1 MGKRLTACL
10 LALCLAASLLCSV
23 SAKEPEIS
31 VEIDQTGQDSA
42 VAVVTLGSEV
52 YTSILVKVPGE
63 PWYDFTWALED
74 AKSITLP
81 IYENGSVQVQ
91 ATRENGTKATA
102 SATVDCLP
110 EPEPLDCPV
119 ESEPEPESEKE
130 PEQQPTPQEQPT
142 TTTPMTTTPKPEASQ
157 NELDDD
163 SKPEAGLESEAET
176 PESGTGFTS
185 EGNAVT
191 RDLLYDKA
199 TNKQFVTLE
208 TKDGTV
214 FYLVIDYDSPINE
227 EEEQYQTYFLNL
239 VDAADLAALVG
250 EEDAEPEE
258 EAPPL
263 CSCRDRCQVGKIDTT
278 CPVCTA
284 DLTACLGE
292 EPEPEAPE
300 ELEEPQPAPEAEE
313 PEDDSSS
320 AVAAVILLLVVL
332 AGGAVF
338 VVKLLRRKEKTPSR
352 PPEDDDEDYVVEN
365 VENTEEE

>member
-1 MGKRLTACL
+1 MGKRLTVLATVL
-10 LALCLAASLLCSV
+10 LLVWSITAAAF
-23 SAKEPEIS
+23 AKELEVS

-42 VAVVTLGSEV
+42 AAVITLGSEV
-52 YTSILVKVPGE
+52 YTSVLVKVPGE

-74 AKSITLP
+74 AKSMTLP
-81 IYENGSVQVQ
+81 VYENGSVQVQ

-102 SATVDCLP
+102 SVNVDCLP

-119 ESEPEPESEKE
+119 ESEPEPEPEKE
-130 PEQQPTPQEQPT
+130 PEPQPAPQTQPT
-142 TTTPMTTTPKPEASQ
+142 TTTPVTTTPKPEASQ
-157 NELDDD
+157 NELGAE
-163 SKPEAGLESEAET
+163 SKPETGLESKAET
-176 PESGTGFTS
+176 PEPGTGFTN

-214 FYLVIDYDSPINE
+214 FYLVIDYDSPVNE

-239 VDAADLAALVG
+239 VDAADLDALVG
-250 EEDAEPEE
+250 EEEAEPEE

-263 CSCRDRCQVGKIDTT
+263 CSCRERCQVGKIDTT
-278 CPVCTA
+278 CPVCIA

-292 EPEPEAPE
+292 EPEPETPE
-300 ELEEPQPAPEAEE
+300 ELENPQPEPEVEE

-320 AVAAVILLLVVL
+320 AVAAVILLLVIL

-338 VVKLLRRKEKTPSR
+338 VVKLLRRKEKAPSR
-352 PPEDDDEDYVVEN
+352 PPEDDDEAYVVEN
-365 VENTEEE
+365 VEEEEP

>member
-42 VAVVTLGSEV
+42 AAVITLGSEV

-63 PWYDFTWALED
+63 PWYDFTWVLED

-102 SATVDCLP
+102 SVNVDCLP
-110 EPEPLDCPV
+110 EPEPLNCPV
-119 ESEPEPESEKE
+119 ESEPEPEPEKE
-130 PEQQPTPQEQPT
+130 PEPQPAPQTQPT
-142 TTTPMTTTPKPEASQ
+142 TTTPVTTTPKPETEA
-157 NELDDD
+157 E
-163 SKPEAGLESEAET
+163 SKPEEEETNET
-176 PESGTGFTS
+176 PEPGSGFTS
-185 EGNAVT
+185 EGNAIT

-214 FYLVIDYDSPINE
+214 FYLVIDYDSPVNE
-227 EEEQYQTYFLNL
+227 KEEQYQTYFLNL

-250 EEDAEPEE
+250 EEEAEPEE
-258 EAPPL
+258 QAPPL
-263 CSCRDRCQVGKIDTT
+263 CSCREHCQVGKIDTT

-292 EPEPEAPE
+292 EPEPETPE
-300 ELEEPQPAPEAEE
+300 ELENPQPEPEVEE
-313 PEDDSSS
+313 PEDGSSS
-320 AVAAVILLLVVL
+320 AVAAVILLLVIL

-338 VVKLLRRKEKTPSR
+338 VVKLLRRKDKAPPR
-352 PPEDDDEDYVVEN
+352 PPEDDDEAYVVEN
-365 VENTEEE
+365 VEEEEP

>member
-1 MGKRLTACL
+1 MGKRLMACL
-10 LALCLAASLLCSV
+10 LALCLAASLMCSV

-31 VEIDQTGQDSA
+31 VEINQTGQDSA
-42 VAVVTLGSEV
+42 VAVVTLGEES

-74 AKSITLP
+74 AKSMTLP
-81 IYENGSVQVQ
+81 VHENGTVQVQ

-119 ESEPEPESEKE
+119 ESEPEKE
-130 PEQQPTPQEQPT
+130 PEPQPAPQKQPT
-142 TTTPMTTTPKPEASQ
+142 TTTPVTTVPRLEESQDKPKNETTPETGT
-157 NELDDD
+157 E
-163 SKPEAGLESEAET
+163 SKTETSE
-176 PESGTGFTS
+176 PGTGFTN

-214 FYLVIDYDSPINE
+214 FYLVIDYDSPVNE

-250 EEDAEPEE
+250 EEEAEPEE
-258 EAPPL
+258 QAPPL
-263 CSCRDRCQVGKIDTT
+263 CSCRERCQVGKIDTT

-292 EPEPEAPE
+292 EPEPEPE
-300 ELEEPQPAPEAEE
+300 PEPKPEVQQPVEE

-320 AVAAVILLLVVL
+320 AVAAVILLLVIM

-338 VVKLLRRKEKTPSR
+338 VVKLLRRKGKAPSR
-352 PPEDDDEDYVVEN
+352 PPEDDDEAYVVEN
-365 VENTEEE
+365 VENTEEEQ

>member
-42 VAVVTLGSEV
+42 AAVITLGSEV

-81 IYENGSVQVQ
+81 VYENGTVQVQ

-119 ESEPEPESEKE
+119 ESEPEPEPEKE
-130 PEQQPTPQEQPT
+130 PEPQPAPQKQPT
-142 TTTPMTTTPKPEASQ
+142 TTTPVTTTPKPEVETSTEPAQ
-157 NELDDD
+157 D
-163 SKPEAGLESEAET
+163 AET
-176 PESGTGFTS
+176 LEPGVGFTS

-214 FYLVIDYDSPINE
+214 FYLVIDYDSPVNE

-300 ELEEPQPAPEAEE
+300 ELEDPQPAPEAEE
-313 PEDDSSS
+313 PEEGPSS

-338 VVKLLRRKEKTPSR
+338 VVKLLRRKEKAPSR

-365 VENTEEE
+365 VEEEEP

>member
-1 MGKRLTACL
+1 MGKRLTVLATAL
-10 LALCLAASLLCSV
+10 LLVWSMTAAAF
-23 SAKEPEIS
+23 AKEPEIT

-42 VAVVTLGSEV
+42 AAVVTLGSEV

-74 AKSITLP
+74 AKSMTLP
-81 IYENGSVQVQ
+81 VCENGTVQVQ

-102 SATVDCLP
+102 SVTVDCLP

-119 ESEPEPESEKE
+119 ESEPEPEKE
-130 PEQQPTPQEQPT
+130 PEPQPAPQTQPT
-142 TTTPMTTTPKPEASQ
+142 TTTPVTTTPKPEASQ
-157 NELDDD
+157 NELGAE
-163 SKPEAGLESEAET
+163 SKPETGLESKAET
-176 PESGTGFTS
+176 PEPGSGFTG
-185 EGNAVT
+185 EGNAIT

-214 FYLVIDYDSPINE
+214 FYLVIDYDSPVNE

-250 EEDAEPEE
+250 EEEAEPEE
-258 EAPPL
+258 QTPPL
-263 CSCRDRCQVGKIDTT
+263 CSCREHCQVGKIDTT

-284 DLTACLGE
+284 DLSACLGE
-292 EPEPEAPE
+292 EPEPEPE
-300 ELEEPQPAPEAEE
+300 PEPEVQQPVEV

-320 AVAAVILLLVVL
+320 AVAAVILLLVFL

-338 VVKLLRRKEKTPSR
+338 VVKMLRRKEKAPSR

-365 VENTEEE
+365 VEEES

>member
-10 LALCLAASLLCSV
+10 LALCLAASLLCPV
-23 SAKEPEIS
+23 SAKESEIS
-31 VEIDQTGQDSA
+31 VEIDQTGQDST
-42 VAVVTLGSEV
+42 VAVITLGSEV

-63 PWYDFTWALED
+63 PWYDFTWVLED
-74 AKSITLP
+74 AKSMTLP
-81 IYENGSVQVQ
+81 VYENGSVQVQ

-119 ESEPEPESEKE
+119 EPEPEKE
-130 PEQQPTPQEQPT
+130 PEPQTTPQKQPT
-142 TTTPMTTTPKPEASQ
+142 TTTPVTTTPKPEASQ
-157 NELDDD
+157 NELGAE
-163 SKPEAGLESEAET
+163 SKPETGLESEAET
-176 PESGTGFTS
+176 PEPGTGFTAD
-185 EGNAVT
+185 GNAIT

-214 FYLVIDYDSPINE
+214 FYLVIDYDSPVNE

-250 EEDAEPEE
+250 EEEAEPEA

-263 CSCRDRCQVGKIDTT
+263 CCCRERCQVGKIDTT

-300 ELEEPQPAPEAEE
+300 ELEDPQPEPEAEE

-320 AVAAVILLLVVL
+320 AVAAVILLLAVL

-352 PPEDDDEDYVVEN
+352 PPEDDDEDYLVEN
-365 VENTEEE
+365 VEEVQ

>member
-31 VEIDQTGQDSA
+31 VEIDQTGQDSTAA
-42 VAVVTLGSEV
+42 VITLGSEV

-63 PWYDFTWALED
+63 PWYDFTWVLED
-74 AKSITLP
+74 VKSMTLP
-81 IYENGSVQVQ
+81 VYENGTVQVQ

-119 ESEPEPESEKE
+119 EPEPEKE
-130 PEQQPTPQEQPT
+130 PEPQTTPQKQPT
-142 TTTPMTTTPKPEASQ
+142 TIPVTTTPKPEA
-157 NELDDD
+157 EAD
-163 SKPEAGLESEAET
+163 PEEEEAEI
-176 PESGTGFTS
+176 PEPGTGFTS

-214 FYLVIDYDSPINE
+214 FYLIIDYDSPVNE

-250 EEDAEPEE
+250 EEDAEPETE
-258 EAPPL
+258 TPPL
-263 CSCRDRCQVGKIDTT
+263 CSCREHCQVGKIDTT

-292 EPEPEAPE
+292 EPEEPEPE
-300 ELEEPQPAPEAEE
+300 PELEVQQPVEE
-313 PEDDSSS
+313 PEEPSSS
-320 AVAAVILLLVVL
+320 AVAAVILLLVIL

-365 VENTEEE
+365 VEEEEP

>member
-42 VAVVTLGSEV
+42 AAVITLGSEV

-63 PWYDFTWALED
+63 PWYDFTWVLED

-119 ESEPEPESEKE
+119 EPEPEKE
-130 PEQQPTPQEQPT
+130 PEPQTTPQKQPT
-142 TTTPMTTTPKPEASQ
+142 TTTPVTTTPKPQAEA
-157 NELDDD
+157 D
-163 SKPEAGLESEAET
+163 PEEEEEAET

-185 EGNAVT
+185 EGNAIT

-292 EPEPEAPE
+292 EPEPEPE
-300 ELEEPQPAPEAEE
+300 PEPELEVQQPVEE
-313 PEDDSSS
+313 PEDGSSS

-338 VVKLLRRKEKTPSR
+338 VVKMLRRKEKAPSR

-365 VENTEEE
+365 VEEEEP

>member
-1 MGKRLTACL
+1 MGKRLTVLATAL
-10 LALCLAASLLCSV
+10 LLVWSMTAAAF
-23 SAKEPEIS
+23 AKEPEIS

-42 VAVVTLGSEV
+42 AAVITMGSEV

-102 SATVDCLP
+102 SVNVDCLP

-119 ESEPEPESEKE
+119 ESEPEPEPEKE
-130 PEQQPTPQEQPT
+130 PEQQTTPQKQPA
-142 TTTPMTTTPKPEASQ
+142 TTTPVTTTPKPETEA
-157 NELDDD
+157 E
-163 SKPEAGLESEAET
+163 SKPEEEET
-176 PESGTGFTS
+176 NEPPEPGSGFTS
-185 EGNAVT
+185 EGNVIT

-214 FYLVIDYDSPINE
+214 FYLVIDYDSPVNE

-250 EEDAEPEE
+250 EEEAEPEE

-263 CSCRDRCQVGKIDTT
+263 CSCREHCQVGKIDTT

-292 EPEPEAPE
+292 EPEVPEPE
-300 ELEEPQPAPEAEE
+300 PEPKPEVQQPVEE

-320 AVAAVILLLVVL
+320 AVAAVILLLAVL
-332 AGGAVF
+332 VGGAVF

-352 PPEDDDEDYVVEN
+352 PPEDDDEDYLVEN
-365 VENTEEE
+365 VEEVQ

>member
-1 MGKRLTACL
+1 MGKRLTVLATAL
-10 LALCLAASLLCSV
+10 LLVWSMTAAAF
-23 SAKEPEIS
+23 AKEPEIS

-42 VAVVTLGSEV
+42 VAVATLGSEV

-74 AKSITLP
+74 AKSMTLP
-81 IYENGSVQVQ
+81 VYENGSVQVQ
-91 ATRENGTKATA
+91 AARENGTKATA

-119 ESEPEPESEKE
+119 ESEPEPEPGKE
-130 PEQQPTPQEQPT
+130 PEQQPISQKQPT
-142 TTTPMTTTPKPEASQ
+142 TTTPVTTTPKPEVETSTEPAQ
-157 NELDDD
+157 D
-163 SKPEAGLESEAET
+163 AET
-176 PESGTGFTS
+176 LEPGVGFTS
-185 EGNAVT
+185 EGNVVT

-284 DLTACLGE
+284 DLAACLGE
-292 EPEPEAPE
+292 EPELEPEPE
-300 ELEEPQPAPEAEE
+300 PEPEVQQPVEE
-313 PEDDSSS
+313 PEDNSSS
-320 AVAAVILLLVVL
+320 VVAAVILLLVILV
-332 AGGAVF
+332 GGAVF

-365 VENTEEE
+365 VEEEEP

>member
-1 MGKRLTACL
+1 MGKRLTVLATAL
-10 LALCLAASLLCSV
+10 LLVWSMTAAAF
-23 SAKEPEIS
+23 AKEPEIS

-74 AKSITLP
+74 AKSMTLP
-81 IYENGSVQVQ
+81 VYENGSVQVQ

-119 ESEPEPESEKE
+119 ESEPEPEPEKE
-130 PEQQPTPQEQPT
+130 PEQQPTPQKQPT
-142 TTTPMTTTPKPEASQ
+142 TTTPVTTPPKPEVSQ
-157 NELDDD
+157 NELGAE
-163 SKPEAGLESEAET
+163 SKPETGLESEAET
-176 PESGTGFTS
+176 PEPGSGFTG
-185 EGNAVT
+185 EGNAIT
-191 RDLLYDKA
+191 RDLLYDEA

-214 FYLVIDYDSPINE
+214 FYLVIDYDSPVNE

-250 EEDAEPEE
+250 EEEAEPEE
-258 EAPPL
+258 QAPPL
-263 CSCRDRCQVGKIDTT
+263 CSCREHCQVGKIDTT

-292 EPEPEAPE
+292 EPEVPEPE
-300 ELEEPQPAPEAEE
+300 PEPKPEVQQPVEE

-320 AVAAVILLLVVL
+320 AVAAVILLLAVL

-338 VVKLLRRKEKTPSR
+338 VVKLLRRKGKAPSR

-365 VENTEEE
+365 VEEEEP

>member
-1 MGKRLTACL
+1 MGKRLTVLATVL
-10 LALCLAASLLCSV
+10 LLVWSMTAAAF
-23 SAKEPEIS
+23 AKEPEIS
-31 VEIDQTGQDSA
+31 VEIDQTGQNSA
-42 VAVVTLGSEV
+42 AAVITLGSEV

-74 AKSITLP
+74 ANSMTLP
-81 IYENGSVQVQ
+81 VYANGTVQVQ

-119 ESEPEPESEKE
+119 EAEPEPEKE
-130 PEQQPTPQEQPT
+130 PEQQTTPQKQPT
-142 TTTPMTTTPKPEASQ
+142 TTTPVTTTPKPETQA
-157 NELDDD
+157 E
-163 SKPEAGLESEAET
+163 PEEEEEAET
-176 PESGTGFTS
+176 PEPGSGFTAD
-185 EGNAVT
+185 GNAIT

-332 AGGAVF
+332 AGGVAF
-338 VVKLLRRKEKTPSR
+338 VVKMLHRKGKAPSR
-352 PPEDDDEDYVVEN
+352 PPEDDDEAYVVEN
-365 VENTEEE
+365 VENTEEEQ

>member
-31 VEIDQTGQDSA
+31 VEIDQTGQDSTAA
-42 VAVVTLGSEV
+42 VIALGSEV

-74 AKSITLP
+74 AKSMTLP
-81 IYENGSVQVQ
+81 VYENGSVQVQ

-110 EPEPLDCPV
+110 EPEPMDCPV
-119 ESEPEPESEKE
+119 ESEPEPEKE
-130 PEQQPTPQEQPT
+130 PKPQPTPQKQPT
-142 TTTPMTTTPKPEASQ
+142 TTTPVTTTPKPETQA
-157 NELDDD
+157 D
-163 SKPEAGLESEAET
+163 PEKEEEAET
-176 PESGTGFTS
+176 PEPGTGFTS

-214 FYLVIDYDSPINE
+214 FYLVIDYDSPVNE

-250 EEDAEPEE
+250 EEETEPEE
-258 EAPPL
+258 QAPPL
-263 CSCRDRCQVGKIDTT
+263 CSCRERCQVGKIDTT

-284 DLTACLGE
+284 DFTACLGE
-292 EPEPEAPE
+292 EPEPEPE
-300 ELEEPQPAPEAEE
+300 PEPVPEVQQPVEEPKEG
-313 PEDDSSS
+313 SSS
-320 AVAAVILLLVVL
+320 AVAAVILLLVIL

-365 VENTEEE
+365 VEEEEP

>member
-1 MGKRLTACL
+1 MGKRLTVLATVL
-10 LALCLAASLLCSV
+10 LLVWSMTAAAF
-23 SAKEPEIS
+23 AKEPEIS
-31 VEIDQTGQDSA
+31 VEIDQTGRDSA

-63 PWYDFTWALED
+63 PWYDFTWTLED
-74 AKSITLP
+74 AKSMTLP
-81 IYENGSVQVQ
+81 VCENGSVQVQ

-102 SATVDCLP
+102 SATVDCLS

-119 ESEPEPESEKE
+119 ESKPEPEPGKE
-130 PEQQPTPQEQPT
+130 PEQQTAPQKQPT
-142 TTTPMTTTPKPEASQ
+142 TTTPVTTTPKPEAEGEPEE
-157 NELDDD
+157 NETV
-163 SKPEAGLESEAET
+163 ET
-176 PESGTGFTS
+176 PEPGSGFTG

-214 FYLVIDYDSPINE
+214 FYLVIDYDSPVNE

-250 EEDAEPEE
+250 EEEAEPDA

-263 CSCRDRCQVGKIDTT
+263 CSCRERCQVGKIDTT

-320 AVAAVILLLVVL
+320 TVAAVILLLVIL

>member
-1 MGKRLTACL
+1 MGKRLTVLATVL
-10 LALCLAASLLCSV
+10 LLVWSMTAAAF
-23 SAKEPEIS
+23 AKEPEIS

-74 AKSITLP
+74 AKSMTLP
-81 IYENGSVQVQ
+81 VYENGSVQVQ

-102 SATVDCLP
+102 SVNVDCLP

-119 ESEPEPESEKE
+119 ESKPEPEKE
-130 PEQQPTPQEQPT
+130 PEPQTTPQKQPT
-142 TTTPMTTTPKPEASQ
+142 TTTTVTTKPKPEA
-157 NELDDD
+157 D
-163 SKPEAGLESEAET
+163 PEEEEEAET
-176 PESGTGFTS
+176 PEPGTGFTS
-185 EGNAVT
+185 EGNAIS

-199 TNKQFVTLE
+199 TNKQFMTLE

-214 FYLVIDYDSPINE
+214 FYLVIDYDSPVDE

-250 EEDAEPEE
+250 EEEAEPEA

-263 CSCRDRCQVGKIDTT
+263 CCCRERCQVGKIDTT

-284 DLTACLGE
+284 DLAACLGE
-292 EPEPEAPE
+292 EPELEPEPE
-300 ELEEPQPAPEAEE
+300 PEPEVQQPVEE

-320 AVAAVILLLVVL
+320 AVAAVILLLVIL

-338 VVKLLRRKEKTPSR
+338 VVKLLRRKEKAPSR

-365 VENTEEE
+365 VEEEGP

>member
-1 MGKRLTACL
+1 MGKRLTVLATAL
-10 LALCLAASLLCSV
+10 LLVWSMTAAAF
-23 SAKEPEIS
+23 AKEPEIS
-31 VEIDQTGQDSA
+31 VEIDQTGQDSTA
-42 VAVVTLGSEV
+42 AVVTLGSEV

-63 PWYDFTWALED
+63 PWYDFTWVLED

-81 IYENGSVQVQ
+81 VYENGTVQVQ
-91 ATRENGTKATA
+91 ATRANGTKATA

-110 EPEPLDCPV
+110 ESEPMDCPV
-119 ESEPEPESEKE
+119 ESEPEPGKE
-130 PEQQPTPQEQPT
+130 PEQQPIPQKQPT
-142 TTTPMTTTPKPEASQ
+142 TTTPVTTTPKPEVETST
-157 NELDDD
+157 
-163 SKPEAGLESEAET
+163 KPAQDAET
-176 PESGTGFTS
+176 LEPGVGFTS

-214 FYLVIDYDSPINE
+214 FYLVIDYDSPVNE

-300 ELEEPQPAPEAEE
+300 ELEDPQPAPEAEE
-313 PEDDSSS
+313 PEEGPSS

-338 VVKLLRRKEKTPSR
+338 VVKLLRRKKKTPSR

-365 VENTEEE
+365 VEEEEP

>member
-1 MGKRLTACL
+1 MTTVPRLEE
-10 LALCLAASLLCSV
+10 S
-23 SAKEPEIS
+23 
-31 VEIDQTGQDSA
+31 QDKPKN
-42 VAVVTLGSEV
+42 E
-52 YTSILVKVPGE
+52 
-63 PWYDFTWALED
+63 
-74 AKSITLP
+74 
-81 IYENGSVQVQ
+81 
-91 ATRENGTKATA
+91 
-102 SATVDCLP
+102 
-110 EPEPLDCPV
+110 
-119 ESEPEPESEKE
+119 
-130 PEQQPTPQEQPT
+130 
-142 TTTPMTTTPKPEASQ
+142 TTPETGTE
-157 NELDDD
+157 
-163 SKPEAGLESEAET
+163 SKTET
-176 PESGTGFTS
+176 PEPGTGFTN

-214 FYLVIDYDSPINE
+214 FYLVIDYDSPVNE

-250 EEDAEPEE
+250 EEEAEPEE
-258 EAPPL
+258 QTPPL
-263 CSCRDRCQVGKIDTT
+263 CSCRERCQVGKIDTT

-292 EPEPEAPE
+292 EPEPEPE
-300 ELEEPQPAPEAEE
+300 PEPELEVQQPVEE

-320 AVAAVILLLVVL
+320 AVAAVILLLVIL

-365 VENTEEE
+365 VEEEP

>member
-10 LALCLAASLLCSV
+10 LALCLAAGLLCSV

-31 VEIDQTGQDSA
+31 LEIDQTGQDSA
-42 VAVVTLGSEV
+42 AAVITLGSEV

-63 PWYDFTWALED
+63 PWYDFTWTLEN
-74 AKSITLP
+74 AKSMTLP
-81 IYENGSVQVQ
+81 VCENGTVQVQ

-102 SATVDCLP
+102 SATVDCLS
-110 EPEPLDCPV
+110 EPEPLDCSV
-119 ESEPEPESEKE
+119 ESEPEPETQK
-130 PEQQPTPQEQPT
+130 QPT
-142 TTTPMTTTPKPEASQ
+142 TTPPVTTVPKPETETESKLEEEET
-157 NELDDD
+157 NET
-163 SKPEAGLESEAET
+163 SE
-176 PESGTGFTS
+176 PGSGFTG

-214 FYLVIDYDSPINE
+214 FYLVIDYDSPVNE

-292 EPEPEAPE
+292 EPEPETPE
-300 ELEEPQPAPEAEE
+300 ELENPQPEPEVEE

-320 AVAAVILLLVVL
+320 AVAAVILLLVIL

-338 VVKLLRRKEKTPSR
+338 VVKLLRRKEKAPSR
-352 PPEDDDEDYVVEN
+352 PPEDDDEAYVVED
-365 VENTEEE
+365 VEEEEP

>member
-42 VAVVTLGSEV
+42 AAVITMGSEV

-81 IYENGSVQVQ
+81 VYENGSVQVQ

-102 SATVDCLP
+102 SATVHCLP
-110 EPEPLDCPV
+110 EPEPMDCPV
-119 ESEPEPESEKE
+119 ESEPEPEKE
-130 PEQQPTPQEQPT
+130 PEQQPTPQKQPT
-142 TTTPMTTTPKPEASQ
+142 TTTPVTTTPKPEA
-157 NELDDD
+157 EAD
-163 SKPEAGLESEAET
+163 PEEEEEAET
-176 PESGTGFTS
+176 LEPGTGFTS
-185 EGNAVT
+185 EGNAIT

-214 FYLVIDYDSPINE
+214 FYLVIDYDSPVNE

-250 EEDAEPEE
+250 EEEAEPEE

-292 EPEPEAPE
+292 EPEEPEPE
-300 ELEEPQPAPEAEE
+300 PEPEPEVQQPVEE
-313 PEDDSSS
+313 PEDGSSS

-338 VVKLLRRKEKTPSR
+338 VVKMLRRKEKTPSR

-365 VENTEEE
+365 VEEEEP